1 VLPEPPPCFIAGGL
15 MMVEQEGPFVLA

>member
-15 MMVEQEGPFVLA
+15 VMVEQEGPFVLA